1 MKRIISKWPDFAAQK
16 SQLEEFCEKNGALVD
31 LSPKCHPEVA
41 GEGIEYDWACAK
53 TVFRNENDFN
63 NATLHTRV
71 VQALKAIT
79 LERARASARRARD
92 YIRSYQELD
101 DGSDRRLSKQEI
113 EEQKKRQSRHRDVL
127 NFSAAFVQELLALGV
142 GGGAGGRS

>member
-1 MKRIISKWPDFAAQK
+1 M
-16 SQLEEFCEKNGALVD
+16 
-31 LSPKCHPEVA
+31 
-41 GEGIEYDWACAK
+41 
-53 TVFRNENDFN
+53 FRNENDFN
-63 NATLHTRV
+63 NATLHARV

>member
-1 MKRIISKWPDFAAQK
+1 MVFLGRCVWPIWQSALRFSEAQK
-16 SQLEEFCEKNGALVD
+16 KV
-31 LSPKCHPEVA
+31 
-41 GEGIEYDWACAK
+41 
-53 TVFRNENDFN
+53 
-63 NATLHTRV
+63 
-71 VQALKAIT
+71 
-79 LERARASARRARD
+79 
-92 YIRSYQELD
+92 RSYQELD